1 MNKISSSIGIKLA
14 LTALVPLLLALALV
28 TGASAWRETTRYS
41 EAKKAELTATAKVF
55 ASSVA
60 DHLKANNRNGALL
73 SMRAI
78 ANIPQISFVEVIS
91 NSGKT
96 FASMGSGVVLSGLGD
111 DKDSLTFWD
120 LMRGQPV
127 TVNTPI
133 IKAGAVIGTLSMVAD
148 TSDLRQRLTNGFFS
162 AAIIAAITALFGL
175 AFSLKIQASILRPI
189 KNLTATMN
197 QVRKTRDFGTIA
209 EKTSND
215 ETGQLVDSFNEMLAN
230 IRDRDAVLA
239 EHLETLEDTI
249 SERTK
254 ELRIAKNKAEEAT
267 LAKSE
272 FLATMSHEIRTP
284 MNGMLVMSELLASA
298 DLTPR
303 YRRYAELVMK
313 SGKSLLAII
322 NDVLDYSKIEAG
334 HMELEMLPLEPDNVV
349 DDVLNLFW
357 QRADEKSIDLSAEMG
372 LNVPTIIE
380 GDPTRLNQILSNLVN
395 NALKFTKSGSVHVTI
410 KTTTVPDHAD
420 LQEGYAWIEFGVHDT
435 GIGIPNDKIGK
446 VFESF
451 TQADQSTTRNYG
463 GTGLGLPICKR
474 LVEAMGGE
482 LKATSVLGEGT
493 TFSFTLPVKS
503 VQPSKT
509 AVMAPKGKSALVIL
523 PNGPAINIIA
533 ECFSERGIEVT
544 CVTSQDNIKADM
556 QAPDYLVASAQ
567 IIEKLALKAP
577 STYSVVIS
585 QMGDFAADTLIEKEV
600 AQEILMRPVS
610 STSSREMITRL
621 VENKPRGKSLLLS
634 AAEITAD
641 ARSFTGLDV
650 LVADD
655 SAVNRE
661 VIVQALRILHITPDV
676 VENGLQALS
685 RAKTK
690 KYDLILMDGS
700 MPEMDGFTS
709 ARLIREDE
717 SARRIK
723 PVPIV
728 ALTAHVAGDAAN
740 AWKDCGMNARVLKP
754 FTMEALT
761 NCIAEWCIPDSAVP
775 LPEVTIPPEATDEA
789 VQETQVAPTEL
800 QVLDPT
806 ILNNLREIA
815 GNMGDE
821 MLARL
826 FAIYRDNAPAALQ
839 NLKDECSGD
848 DLIKIANAA
857 HALKSMSGNIAAT
870 RLASICDELE
880 QQASAGDNKNVGL
893 LFENIKVEFLLVMD
907 ELADDNQ
914 STSEP
919 AKARG

>member
-1 MNKISSSIGIKLA
+1 MARISSSIGIKLA
-14 LTALVPLLLALALV
+14 LTVLIPLLLALALV
-28 TGASAWRETTRYS
+28 TGASAWRETVRYS
-41 EAKKAELTATAKVF
+41 EAKKAELTATAHVF
-55 ASSVA
+55 ASAVA
-60 DHLKANNRNGALL
+60 DSLESGDPTGALL

-78 ANIPQISFVEVIS
+78 AEIPHISFVEVLD
-91 NSGKT
+91 KT
-96 FASMGSGVVLSGLGD
+96 GRSFANMGSGVVLSRLGGG
-111 DKDSLTFWD
+111 KNELSFLD

-127 TVNTPI
+127 TVSTPI
-133 IKAGAVIGTLSMVAD
+133 VKSGSIIGTLSMVAD
-148 TSDLRQRLTNGFFS
+148 TSDLRQRLTSGFVGASIIALFTGIFGLFFS
-162 AAIIAAITALFGL
+162 LRVQSGI
-175 AFSLKIQASILRPI
+175 LKPI
-189 KNLTATMN
+189 KNLTAAMN
-197 QVRKTRDFGTIA
+197 EVRENQDFNKVTQ
-209 EKTSND
+209 KTSND

-230 IRDRDAVLA
+230 IRTRDEALA
-239 EHLETLEDTI
+239 KHLESLEDTI

-254 ELRIAKNKAEEAT
+254 ELRVAKNKAEEAT

-357 QRADEKSIDLSAEMG
+357 QRADEKNIDLSVDTS
-372 LNVPTIIE
+372 LNVPAVFE

-395 NALKFTKSGSVHVTI
+395 NALKFTDSGSVHVTI
-410 KTTTVPDHAD
+410 KSIAAQNHVD
-420 LQEGYAWIEFGVHDT
+420 LQEGHAWIEFGVHDT
-435 GIGIPNDKIGK
+435 GIGIAKDKIGQ

-493 TFSFTLPVKS
+493 TFSFAIPVKIIQS
-503 VQPSKT
+503 NSNVL
-509 AVMAPKGKSALVIL
+509 MAPEGKSALVIL

-533 ECFSERGIEVT
+533 QCFLERGIKVT
-544 CVTSQDNIKADM
+544 CVTSEDCINIDL
-556 QAPDYLVASAQ
+556 QTPDYLVANAH

-585 QMGDFAADTLIEKEV
+585 QMGDFAADAVIEKEA

-610 STSSREMITRL
+610 STNSREMIVRL
-621 VENKPRGKSLLLS
+621 VENRPRGKALLS
-634 AAEITAD
+634 STIETTAD
-641 ARSFTGLDV
+641 IQSFAGLDV

-728 ALTAHVAGDAAN
+728 ALTAHVAGDAAD

-761 NCIAEWCIPDSAVP
+761 NCIAEWCTPDGAVS
-775 LPEVTIPPEATDEA
+775 LPEVSVPPEATDET
-789 VQETQVAPTEL
+789 VQQTQAAPAEL
-800 QVLDPT
+800 PVLDPV
-806 ILNNLREIA
+806 IINNLREIA
-815 GNMGDE
+815 GDMGDD
-821 MLARL
+821 MLDRL
-826 FAIYRDNAPAALQ
+826 FSIYRDNAPAALQ
-839 NLKDECSGD
+839 NLQDECKGG
-848 DLIKIANAA
+848 DLIKIAGAA
-857 HALKSMSGNIAAT
+857 HALKSMSGNVAAT

-880 QQASAGDNKNVGL
+880 QQASAGDNNNTST
-893 LFENIKVEFLLVMD
+893 LFKKIKVEFLLVMD
-907 ELADDNQ
+907 ELEDNSQSDDAPIMAQ
-914 STSEP
+914 S
-919 AKARG
+919 

>member
-1 MNKISSSIGIKLA
+1 MARISSSIGIKLA
-14 LTALVPLLLALALV
+14 LTVLIPLLLALALV
-28 TGASAWRETTRYS
+28 TGASAWRETVRYS
-41 EAKKAELTATAKVF
+41 EAKKAELTATAHVF
-55 ASSVA
+55 ASAVA
-60 DHLKANNRNGALL
+60 DSLESGDPTGALL

-78 ANIPQISFVEVIS
+78 AEIPHISFVEVLD
-91 NSGKT
+91 KT
-96 FASMGSGVVLSGLGD
+96 GRSFANMGSGVVLSRLGGG
-111 DKDSLTFWD
+111 KNELSFLD

-127 TVNTPI
+127 TVSTPI
-133 IKAGAVIGTLSMVAD
+133 VKSGSIIGTLSMVAD
-148 TSDLRQRLTNGFFS
+148 TSDLRQRLTSGFVGASIIALFTGIFGLFFS
-162 AAIIAAITALFGL
+162 LRVQSGI
-175 AFSLKIQASILRPI
+175 LKPI
-189 KNLTATMN
+189 KNLTAAMN
-197 QVRKTRDFGTIA
+197 EVRENQDFNKVTQ
-209 EKTSND
+209 KTSND

-230 IRDRDAVLA
+230 IRTRDEALA
-239 EHLETLEDTI
+239 KHLESLEDTI

-254 ELRIAKNKAEEAT
+254 ELRVAKNKAEEAT

-357 QRADEKSIDLSAEMG
+357 QRADEKNIDLSVDTS
-372 LNVPTIIE
+372 LNVPAVFE

-395 NALKFTKSGSVHVTI
+395 NALKFTDSGSVHVTI
-410 KTTTVPDHAD
+410 KSIAAQNHVD
-420 LQEGYAWIEFGVHDT
+420 LQEGHTWIEFGVHDT
-435 GIGIPNDKIGK
+435 GIGIAKDKIGQ

-493 TFSFTLPVKS
+493 TFSFAIPVKIIQS
-503 VQPSKT
+503 NSNVL
-509 AVMAPKGKSALVIL
+509 MAPEGKSALVIL
-523 PNGPAINIIA
+523 PNGPAISIIA
-533 ECFSERGIEVT
+533 QCFLERGIKVT
-544 CVTSQDNIKADM
+544 CVTSEDCINIDL
-556 QAPDYLVASAQ
+556 QTPDYLVANAH

-585 QMGDFAADTLIEKEV
+585 QMGDFAADAVIEKEA

-610 STSSREMITRL
+610 STNSREMIVRL
-621 VENKPRGKSLLLS
+621 VENRPRGKALLS
-634 AAEITAD
+634 STIETTAD
-641 ARSFTGLDV
+641 IQSFAGLDV

-728 ALTAHVAGDAAN
+728 ALTAHVAGDAAD

-761 NCIAEWCIPDSAVP
+761 NCIAEWCTPDGAVS
-775 LPEVTIPPEATDEA
+775 LPEVSVPPEATDET
-789 VQETQVAPTEL
+789 VQQTQAAPAEL
-800 QVLDPT
+800 PVLDPV
-806 ILNNLREIA
+806 IINNLREIA
-815 GNMGDE
+815 GDMGDD
-821 MLARL
+821 MLDRL
-826 FAIYRDNAPAALQ
+826 FSIYRDNAPAALQ
-839 NLKDECSGD
+839 NLQDECKGG
-848 DLIKIANAA
+848 DLIKIAGAA
-857 HALKSMSGNIAAT
+857 HALKSMSGNVAAT

-880 QQASAGDNKNVGL
+880 QQASAGDNNNTST
-893 LFENIKVEFLLVMD
+893 LFKKIKVEFSLVMD
-907 ELADDNQ
+907 ELEDNSQSDDAPIMAQ
-914 STSEP
+914 S
-919 AKARG
+919 

>member
-1 MNKISSSIGIKLA
+1 MQRITTSIGIKLA
-14 LTALVPLLLALALV
+14 LTVLIPLLLALALV
-28 TGASAWRETTRYS
+28 TGASAWRETIRYS
-41 EAKKAELTATAKVF
+41 EAKKAELTATARVF
-55 ASSVA
+55 ASAVA
-60 DHLKANNRNGALL
+60 DSLKSGDRTGALL

-78 ANIPQISFVEVIS
+78 AEIPHISFVEVLDK
-91 NSGKT
+91 SGRS
-96 FASMGSGVVLSGLGD
+96 FANMGSGVVLSSLGGNTNEL
-111 DKDSLTFWD
+111 SFLD
-120 LMRGQPV
+120 LMRGRPV
-127 TVNTPI
+127 TVNTPV
-133 IKAGAVIGTLSMVAD
+133 IKGGVEIGVLSMVAD
-148 TSDLRQRLTNGFFS
+148 TSDLRQRLTSGFAS
-162 AAIIAAITALFGL
+162 AAVIALITALIGL
-175 AFSLKIQASILRPI
+175 AFSLKIQGSILRPI

-197 QVRKTRDFGTIA
+197 EVRVSQDFSKIV
-209 EKTSND
+209 KNTSSD
-215 ETGQLVDSFNEMLAN
+215 ETGQLVASFNEMLAN

-239 EHLETLEDTI
+239 KHLESLEDTI

-254 ELRIAKNKAEEAT
+254 ELRVAKNKAEEAT

-334 HMELEMLPLEPDNVV
+334 HMELEMLPLEPDDVV

-357 QRADEKSIDLSAEMG
+357 QRADEKNIDLSTDMD
-372 LNVPTIIE
+372 LNVPAIIE

-395 NALKFTKSGSVHVTI
+395 NALKFTESGSVHVTI
-410 KTTTVPDHAD
+410 KNLAAQGNSELP
-420 LQEGYAWIEFGVHDT
+420 EGETWIEFGIHDT
-435 GIGIPNDKIGK
+435 GIGIAKDKIGQ

-493 TFSFTLPVKS
+493 TFSFAIPVK
-503 VQPSKT
+503 VIQPNKPTMVTPEGKT
-509 AVMAPKGKSALVIL
+509 ALIVL

-533 ECFSERGIEVT
+533 KTFQECGIKTTCITSENSI
-544 CVTSQDNIKADM
+544 NADL

-585 QMGDFAADTLIEKEV
+585 QMGDFDADTLIEREA

-610 STSSREMITRL
+610 STRSRKLIARL
-621 VENKPRGKSLLLS
+621 VENRPLGKALLS
-634 AAEITAD
+634 TIAESNAGE
-641 ARSFTGLDV
+641 RSFAGLDV

-685 RAKTK
+685 HAKSK

-717 SARRIK
+717 SARRLK

-761 NCIAEWCIPDSAVP
+761 NCIAEWCSVDKTTHLNEITVS
-775 LPEVTIPPEATDEA
+775 PEAMDETA
-789 VQETQVAPTEL
+789 QEVQVAAGEL
-800 QVLDPT
+800 PVLDPT

-815 GNMGDE
+815 GDMGDD

-826 FAIYRDNAPAALQ
+826 FSIYRDNAPAAIK
-839 NLKDECSGD
+839 NLEDECNGGE
-848 DLIKIANAA
+848 LTNIASAA
-857 HALKSMSGNIAAT
+857 HALKSMSGNIAAM
-870 RLASICDELE
+870 RLAGICDELE
-880 QQASAGDNKNVGL
+880 QHASVGESENVSSYL
-893 LFENIKVEFLLVMD
+893 EKIKAEFLLVID
-907 ELADDNQ
+907 ELGDDSQ
-914 STSEP
+914 LSTMP
-919 AKARG
+919 AEAYS

>member
-1 MNKISSSIGIKLA
+1 MSRITSSIGIKLA
-14 LTALVPLLLALALV
+14 LTVLVPLLLALALV
-28 TGASAWRETTRYS
+28 TGASAWRETVRYS
-41 EAKKAELTATAKVF
+41 EAKKAELTATAQVF
-55 ASSVA
+55 ASAVA
-60 DHLKANNRNGALL
+60 DSLKSGDRTGALL

-78 ANIPQISFVEVIS
+78 AGIPHISFVEVLDK
-91 NSGKT
+91 SGRS
-96 FASMGSGVVLSGLGD
+96 FANMGSGVVLSRLGGNNN
-111 DKDSLTFWD
+111 KLSFLD
-120 LMRGQPV
+120 LMRGRPV

-133 IKAGAVIGTLSMVAD
+133 IKGGAKIGVLSMVAD
-148 TSDLRQRLTNGFFS
+148 TSDLRQRLTSGFVGAS
-162 AAIIAAITALFGL
+162 IIALFSGVFGL
-175 AFSLKIQASILRPI
+175 LFSLRVQSGILKPI
-189 KNLTATMN
+189 KNLTAAMN
-197 QVRKTRDFGTIA
+197 EVRENQDFNRVTQ
-209 EKTSND
+209 KTSAD

-230 IRDRDAVLA
+230 IRDRDAALA
-239 EHLETLEDTI
+239 KHLESLEDTI

-334 HMELEMLPLEPDNVV
+334 HMELEMLPLEPDDVV

-357 QRADEKSIDLSAEMG
+357 QRADEKNIDLSADMG
-372 LNVPTIIE
+372 LNVPAVIE

-395 NALKFTKSGSVHVTI
+395 NALKFTESGSVHVTI
-410 KTTTVPDHAD
+410 KNIADDNHAH
-420 LQEGYAWIEFGVHDT
+420 LQDGFAWVEFGVHDT
-435 GIGIPNDKIGK
+435 GIGIAKDKIGQ

-482 LKATSVLGEGT
+482 LKATSVVGEGT
-493 TFSFTLPVKS
+493 IFSFAIPIKI
-503 VQPSKT
+503 VQPNKT
-509 AVMAPKGKSALVIL
+509 VMMAPVGKSALVVL
-523 PNGPAINIIA
+523 PNGPAVNIIA
-533 ECFSERGIEVT
+533 GCFSERGIKVT
-544 CVTSQDNIKADM
+544 CVTSDDNINADL

-577 STYSVVIS
+577 STYNVVIS
-585 QMGDFAADTLIEKEV
+585 QMGDFAADTLIEKEA
-600 AQEILMRPVS
+600 AQEILMRPIS
-610 STSSREMITRL
+610 STSSREMISRL
-621 VENKPRGKSLLLS
+621 VENKPRGKALLS
-634 AAEITAD
+634 STAESTVDIQ
-641 ARSFTGLDV
+641 SFVGLDV

-685 RAKTK
+685 HAKTK

-717 SARRIK
+717 SARRKK

-728 ALTAHVAGDAAN
+728 ALTAHVAGDAAD

-761 NCIAEWCIPDSAVP
+761 NCIAEWCTEDNNTHS
-775 LPEVTIPPEATDEA
+775 PEVTKPPEATDEVA
-789 VQETQVAPTEL
+789 QDVQISSAEL
-800 QVLDPT
+800 PVLDPA

-815 GNMGDE
+815 GDMGDE
-821 MLARL
+821 MLVRL
-826 FAIYRDNAPAALQ
+826 FSIYRDNAPAALQ
-839 NLKDECSGD
+839 NLEEECREGE
-848 DLIKIANAA
+848 LIKIASAA

-870 RLASICDELE
+870 RLASNCDELE
-880 QQASAGDNKNVGL
+880 QQASAGDNKNVSS
-893 LFENIKVEFLLVMD
+893 LFENIKTEFLLVMD
-907 ELADDNQ
+907 ELADDNL
-914 STSEP
+914 SVPDSI
-919 AKARG
+919 KAQG